1 MTNKDCKTYD
11 APVSF
16 GINIIVHVSFLLF
29 VLTSVFLLYTSNLM
43 SDSLN
48 NNITTAATSNF
59 DKILNYISKKDLLK
73 LNVIGKNLPYDKL
86 REKLKENEM
95 RNVNNSYVKDIL
107 INRCIYL
114 FALVVI
120 IILIV
125 KLLCTNVHIFNILGE
140 NFIIFAFIG
149 MIEILFFKLIILK
162 YIPAYPS
169 DQINIF
175 LEKLKKY

>member
-1 MTNKDCKTYD
+1 MTNKDCKSYNT
-11 APVSF
+11 PVSL

-48 NNITTAATSNF
+48 KNITNVATSNF

-73 LNVIGKNLPYDKL
+73 LNIIGKNLPYDKL
-86 REKLKENEM
+86 REKLKNNEL
-95 RNVNNSYVKDIL
+95 RNVNNNYVKEIL
-107 INRCIYL
+107 INRCV
-114 FALVVI
+114 FMFVLVVI

-125 KLLCTNVHIFNILGE
+125 KLLCTNISIFKILGE

-149 MIEILFFKLIILK
+149 MIEIIFFKMIIMN
-162 YIPAYPS
+162 YIPGYPS